1 MANTTGLFTHQTT
14 RRTFLS
20 GTAAA
25 AAMLALSA
33 CSPGGGGTGGAG
45 GGGAVSLLAN
55 DSADWEKQLRD
66 VIAAYQGKNSSTTV
80 NLLNIADGE
89 QYNTKVKTQAL
100 AKTLPDIYYVRTLEL
115 AAHAENGW
123 LQPLD
128 GFIKDTKNSVNRADF
143 YPAVEAQFSAGGKLV
158 ALPEDMSGY
167 GIYVNKTMFA
177 DLGIPVP
184 NGDWTW
190 DDFYEISEAFTLK
203 EGGKQTRWGGFV
215 NGSSWGMRG
224 VMKANGGEVF
234 SEDGSKAIVDNDANI
249 ATFEQIN
256 AAIKAGAV
264 PSSEGLPTGVDPFAG
279 GLVAMFMNGSW
290 YAAGAKEAIADK
302 FEWEIVALPKGSTG
316 KREIATAG
324 GGWGLSRDAKNVDA
338 AWKFLDYLGSE
349 PVQSTIPYLQ
359 SALVTA
365 RTTDPA
371 RDLLFPAIGED
382 AAAISYP
389 PLWAKYEIA
398 YGNRVASLMNGGD
411 PRETLAAIQ
420 EETNR

>member
-1 MANTTGLFTHQTT
+1 MANTAGLFAQHAS
-14 RRTFLS
+14 RRTFLT
-20 GTAAA
+20 GAAA
-25 AAMLALSA
+25 AAGLLALSA
-33 CSPGGGGTGGAG
+33 CST
-45 GGGAVSLLAN
+45 GGGASTGTISLLAN

-66 VIAAYQGKNSSTTV
+66 VIKAYEGQNSSSKI

-100 AKTLPDIYYVRTLEL
+100 AKTLPAIYYVRTLEL
-115 AAHAENGW
+115 AAHAESGW

-128 GFIKDTKNSVNRADF
+128 PFIKKTKNSVNRADF
-143 YPAVEAQFSAGGKLV
+143 QPAMEAQFSADGTLY
-158 ALPEDMSGY
+158 ALPEDLSAY

-177 DLGIPVP
+177 ELGIPLP
-184 NGDWTW
+184 TADWTW
-190 DDFYEISEAFTLK
+190 EEFYALSEAFTLT

-224 VMKANGGEVF
+224 VMKANGGEIF
-234 SEDGSKAIVDNDANI
+234 SEDGSKVIIDNDANI

-256 AAIKAGAV
+256 NAIKAGAV

-290 YAAGAKEAIADK
+290 YASGAKDAIADR
-302 FEWEIVALPKGSTG
+302 FEWDIVTLPKGTTG

-324 GGWGLSRDAKNVDA
+324 GGWGMSRDAKDA
-338 AWKFLDYLGSE
+338 DATWKFLDYLGSE
-349 PVQSTIPYLQ
+349 AVQSTIPYLQ
-359 SALVTA
+359 TAPLTA

-371 RDLLFPAIGED
+371 RDILFPVIGED
-382 AAAISYP
+382 AAAIGYP

-398 YGNRVASLMNGGD
+398 YGNRVATLMNGGD
-411 PRETLAAIQ
+411 PRETLAQIQ